1 MTNSK
6 EECKML
12 TTNHAVVLVLDYF
25 TEDRTPVIVLRRV
38 VDYGSVRISE
48 LSVWYVRLDA
58 PLKDGSDCVL
68 PGFVLGYKTEL
79 TLDFYNLAPFLDSQ
93 CFFMPPHERRML
105 FLDAIC
111 RLREAA
117 L

>member
-1 MTNSK
+1 MTNE

-12 TTNHAVVLVLDYF
+12 ATNHAVVLVLDYF

-38 VDYGSVRISE
+38 VDYGSVRISGVG
-48 LSVWYVRLDA
+48 VWYVRLDV
-58 PLKDGSDCVL
+58 PLKDGSDRML
-68 PGFVLGYKTEL
+68 PDIVLGYKTEL
-79 TLDFYNLAPFLDSQ
+79 TLDFYNLAPFLDFHCSS
-93 CFFMPPHERRML
+93 MPLHERRML
-105 FLDAIC
+105 FSDAIC

>member
-1 MTNSK
+1 MTNE

-12 TTNHAVVLVLDYF
+12 ATSHAVVLVLDYF
-25 TEDRTPVIVLRRV
+25 TEGGTPVIVLRRAV
-38 VDYGSVRISE
+38 GYGPVRISE
-48 LSVWYVRLDA
+48 LRVWYVRLDA

-68 PGFVLGYKTEL
+68 PGVVLGYQTEL

-93 CFFMPPHERRML
+93 CSFMPPHERRML
-105 FLDAIC
+105 FSDAIC